1 MGRLADALLM
11 GVMTVER
18 RVLLTDRRLLDLLT
32 VGRLADALLM
42 GVMTVARRVLL
53 TDGRLL
59 DLLTV
64 GRLTAELRAT
74 LLVLELLF
82 VIGETMVRRCE
93 VDEPV
98 DGRVTLRLATSTV
111 RLTGREKDGREVETL
126 GADLV
131 AGADL
136 TDLEGEAARYVETL
150 GADRG
155 AGLGADLGA
164 DLTDLEGEAR
174 RDVETLGAGL
184 DVGLGA
190 GLGAGLA
197 AGRGAGRLAGLD
209 GARAAGRDAR
219 AGAEGRDFGAD
230 LGADLLAGADLA
242 EGLDDLPLGGAAL
255 PNVGPKVIITVTR
268 TANSVFSTC
277 LVNIFLAPF
286 PARYSGSLKK
296 QHAPSD
302 PSGQTELFCFA

>member
-98 DGRVTLRLATSTV
+98 DGRVTLRL
-111 RLTGREKDGREVETL
+111 ET
-126 GADLV
+126 
-131 AGADL
+131 
-136 TDLEGEAARYVETL
+136 
-150 GADRG
+150 
-155 AGLGADLGA
+155 
-164 DLTDLEGEAR
+164 
-174 RDVETLGAGL
+174 
-184 DVGLGA
+184 
-190 GLGAGLA
+190 
-197 AGRGAGRLAGLD
+197 
-209 GARAAGRDAR
+209 
-219 AGAEGRDFGAD
+219 
-230 LGADLLAGADLA
+230 
-242 EGLDDLPLGGAAL
+242 
-255 PNVGPKVIITVTR
+255 
-268 TANSVFSTC
+268 
-277 LVNIFLAPF
+277 
-286 PARYSGSLKK
+286 
-296 QHAPSD
+296 
-302 PSGQTELFCFA
+302 